1 MSTSNSNTLVQP
13 YLFFGG
19 RCEEA
24 LEFYRSA
31 IGAEVQMLAR
41 FKESPEPHGLPDCFD
56 DKVMHASVR
65 IGKTTL
71 MASDG
76 QCEGNQNFDG
86 FSLSITLPDVTEA
99 ERVFAA
105 LADGGL
111 VITPLEKTFWSP
123 KFGMLQDRFGV
134 GWMISVAHK
143 VDASADQSAAWK
155 SQGTATSR

>member
-31 IGAEVQMLAR
+31 IGAEVQRLMR

-56 DKVMHASVR
+56 DKIMHASVR

-76 QCEGNQNFDG
+76 QCEGDQNFDG
-86 FSLSITLPDVTEA
+86 FSLSITVPDVTEA

-105 LADGGL
+105 LAEGGL
-111 VITPLEKTFWSP
+111 VVTPLEKTFWSP

-134 GWMISVAHK
+134 SWMVSVEHK
-143 VDASADQSAAWK
+143 TGTSA
-155 SQGTATSR
+155 